1 MSKNSRKYT
10 ARLNKT
16 SFDPDTTIRARE
28 DLRSTD
34 RAHENLKEERPSG
47 HRGLIDEDQS

>member
-10 ARLNKT
+10 ERLNKT
-16 SFDPDTTIRARE
+16 SFDPDTDERARK
-28 DLRSTD
+28 DLRST
-34 RAHENLKEERPSG
+34 ERPHKDTTPERSSG